1 MTEMPKGA
9 VFKAACVQMTTQ
21 RDMAPNIETIV
32 RLTRAARAAGADLV
46 MTPEVSNMIE
56 PNRQAQLAKVRFE
69 GEDPVLAAGRDLARE
84 IGVWLLLGSLAVKA
98 EGEERL
104 ANRSILL
111 SPAGEIV
118 ARYDK
123 IHMFDVDLAGG
134 ESYRESNRFRP
145 GERAVVADLP
155 WGRLGMTICYDMR
168 FAHLY
173 RALAHAGAT
182 LLSVPAAFTVPT
194 GRAHWHVLLRSRA
207 IETGCFLFA
216 PAQTGEHAEGRRTYG
231 HSLIVSPWGEVLA
244 DGGEEEGFVIA
255 EIDTAKVAE
264 ARRMVPALGHDR
276 AFSLPEAPVARAA
289 E

>member
-1 MTEMPKGA
+1 
-9 VFKAACVQMTTQ
+9 
-21 RDMAPNIETIV
+21 
-32 RLTRAARAAGADLV
+32 
-46 MTPEVSNMIE
+46 
-56 PNRQAQLAKVRFE
+56 
-69 GEDPVLAAGRDLARE
+69 
-84 IGVWLLLGSLAVKA
+84 
-98 EGEERL
+98 
-104 ANRSILL
+104 
-111 SPAGEIV
+111 
-118 ARYDK
+118 
-123 IHMFDVDLAGG
+123 
-134 ESYRESNRFRP
+134 
-145 GERAVVADLP
+145 VVADLP
-155 WGRLGMTICYDMR
+155 WGRLGHDHLLR
-168 FAHLY
+168 HALPHLY

-194 GRAHWHVLLRSRA
+194 GRAHWHVLLRSPRHRDR
-207 IETGCFLFA
+207 LLRLR